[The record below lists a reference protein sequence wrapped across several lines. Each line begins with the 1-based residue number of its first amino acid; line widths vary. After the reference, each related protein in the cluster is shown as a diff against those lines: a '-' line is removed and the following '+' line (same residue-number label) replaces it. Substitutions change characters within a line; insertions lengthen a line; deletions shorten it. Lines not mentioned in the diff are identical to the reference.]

1 VASSFLPYLLA
12 AALGMVSLTAAA
24 SALPDPPPAPNIV
37 LPTPDASEI
46 DTQTGPAPTNLGAPV
61 SPIGF
66 ESRQGSTYIPLD
78 SWVYPQMM
86 RLYSMGFV
94 STMFLG
100 QRPWT
105 RESVVHMLELSA
117 DDIYNSENDQAIETY
132 RAIRGYLEPG
142 YAIGNNP
149 TLLQVN
155 NTYTRLMGIGG
166 TPLRDSYHVGETI
179 TNDYGRPYE
188 SGFNSIEGF
197 STTSQYGRFSLEF
210 RGEYQNSPSAAGYTL
225 GQVQTLLIND
235 GPVPFTPYNPTIP
248 YGPISTANNFRMQ
261 EANFAVLLAGHEVSF
276 GKSDDW
282 WGPGLGA
289 GMAYSNTAED
299 IYAFRINRVE
309 PLYIPVVWH
318 ILGPM
323 RYDFMLGS
331 LKGHTAPN
339 TDYTHS
345 EGFSFKP
352 TDNFEFGFER
362 TIVWGGKGHEPITLH
377 TFLRGFLDVSDTNVA
392 EKTGRDDPGAR
403 FSAFEFSWRLPFVR
417 NWLTLYTDSE
427 DHDDVTPISAPR
439 RSAVRPGIFLSH
451 VPKAPRF
458 DFRVEGVNT
467 DPPTA
472 RSIHGSFMYWEAE
485 QKQAY
490 TNQGVLFGD
499 WIGREGKGG
508 QAWLT
513 YHLSGNEWVRFE
525 YRNAK
530 TAKDFIPGGTT
541 QNLYNVDVLKRLSRN
556 VELDAW
562 IQYEGWKAP
571 VLKPGLQ
578 SDTIGAAQITWY
590 PKKDSQF

>member
-1 VASSFLPYLLA
+1 VVPRVLPYLLA
-12 AALGMVSLTAAA
+12 AALGAWPVTAAA
-24 SALPDPPPAPNIV
+24 YGNPETPSPA
-37 LPTPDASEI
+37 I
-46 DTQTGPAPTNLGAPV
+46 DTPRQALDTTQLGAPV

-86 RLYSMGFV
+86 RLYSMGFAN
-94 STMFLG
+94 TMYLG

-132 RAIRGYLEPG
+132 QAIRQYLEPG
-142 YAIGNNP
+142 YAV
-149 TLLQVN
+149 TKDASLLQVN
-155 NTYTRLMGIGG
+155 TTYTRLMGIGG
-166 TPLRDSYHVGETI
+166 STLRDSYHVGETL

-188 SGFNSIEGF
+188 PGFNSITGF

-210 RGEYQNSPSAAGYTL
+210 RGEYQQSPSATGYTL
-225 GQVQTLLIND
+225 AQTETLLVND
-235 GPVPFTPYNPTIP
+235 ELNFTPYNPTIP
-248 YGPISTANNFRMQ
+248 YGPIGAANNFRVQ
-261 EANFAVLLAGHEVSF
+261 EANFAILLAGHEVSF

-289 GMAYSNTAED
+289 GMAYSNNAQD
-299 IYAFRINRVE
+299 QYNFRINRVE
-309 PLYIPVVWH
+309 PLYIPLVWH
-318 ILGPM
+318 VLGPM
-323 RYDFMLGS
+323 RYDFLLGS

-339 TDYTHS
+339 TDYSHS
-345 EGFSFKP
+345 EGLSFKP

-362 TIVWGGKGHEPITLH
+362 TIVWGGKGHEPIDLH
-377 TFLRGFLDVSDTNVA
+377 TFLRGFLDVSDTNIQ
-392 EKTGRDDPGAR
+392 EKLGTDDPGAR
-403 FSAFEFSWRLPFVR
+403 FSAFNFSYKLPFVR
-417 NWLTLYTDSE
+417 NWLMLYCDSE

-439 RSAVRPGIFLSH
+439 RAAWRPGVYLTR
-451 VPKAPRF
+451 VPRVPRL
-458 DFRVEGVNT
+458 DFRVEGVST
-467 DPPTA
+467 DPPTG
-472 RSIHGSFMYWEAE
+472 RSIHGSFMYWEAV

-490 TNQGVLFGD
+490 TNAGVLFGD

-508 QAWLT
+508 QTWLT

-530 TAKDFIPGGTT
+530 VAKDFIPGGTT
-541 QNLYNVDVLKRLSRN
+541 QNDYTVDLLKRLSRN

-562 IQYEGWKAP
+562 VQYEGWKAP

-578 SDTIGAAQITWY
+578 SNTIGTAQITWY
-590 PKKDSQF
+590 PKSE